1 VAVLEVF
8 RTTDP
13 TKATV
18 WAMIGLLVVSH
29 PQITDTAV
37 IFPKLS
43 TTRRIDTLISVSNSQ
58 FIRFTKTKKKNEN
71 GRRKTKDVME

>member
-58 FIRFTKTKKKNEN
+58 FIRFTKTKKTT
-71 GRRKTKDVME
+71 KTAGVRQKM